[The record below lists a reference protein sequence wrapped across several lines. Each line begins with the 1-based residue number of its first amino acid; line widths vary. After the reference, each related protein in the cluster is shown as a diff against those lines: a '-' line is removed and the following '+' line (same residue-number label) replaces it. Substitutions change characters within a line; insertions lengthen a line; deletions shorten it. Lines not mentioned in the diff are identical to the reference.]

1 MRYNPDVTPD
11 PRKWLALDEGEQI
24 ALVEEY
30 HRRIRAELPQPTL
43 HATIHAVV
51 ERQLAMQLPSVVRAL
66 ARLQAEGLDRHDAVH
81 AIGSVLAEHMR
92 QLMTG
97 ELDAEDPNPVYFD
110 ALDRLSVASWRR
122 ESGLDDHEHPE
133 R

>member
-1 MRYNPDVTPD
+1 M
-11 PRKWLALDEGEQI
+11 
-24 ALVEEY
+24 ALVEDY
-30 HRRIRAELPQPTL
+30 HRRTHVELPQPTL
-43 HATIHAVV
+43 HAAMQAVV

-97 ELDAEDPNPVYFD
+97 QLAVEDPNSVYFG
-110 ALDRLSVASWRR
+110 ALDRLSAASWQRAFG
-122 ESGLDDHEHPE
+122 SDEHAV
-133 R
+133 

>member
-1 MRYNPDVTPD
+1 VRYNPDVPPD
-11 PRKWLALDEGEQI
+11 PSRWLALDEGEQI

-30 HRRIRAELPQPTL
+30 HRRTHAELSQPTL
-43 HATIHAVV
+43 HAAIHAVV
-51 ERQLAMQLPSVVRAL
+51 ERQLAVQIPSVVQAL

-97 ELDAEDPNPVYFD
+97 DLTAEDPNPVYFG
-110 ALDRLSVASWRR
+110 ALDRLSAASWR
-122 ESGLDDHEHPE
+122 SGV
-133 R
+133 RSQ